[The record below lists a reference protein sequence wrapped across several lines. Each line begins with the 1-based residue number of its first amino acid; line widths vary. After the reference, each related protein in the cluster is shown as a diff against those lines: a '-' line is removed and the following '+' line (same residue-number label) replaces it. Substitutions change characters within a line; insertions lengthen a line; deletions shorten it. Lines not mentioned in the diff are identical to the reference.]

1 MKGLLKSL
9 FLCKSFLS
17 CSISVFTHPLILPCQ
32 QGSASAWWIKSDLF
46 LSLTL
51 FGLETDHL
59 SIIEGRDRR
68 EGKLTTNCNIH

>member
-1 MKGLLKSL
+1 MQKFSILFYICFYPSSYPSL
-9 FLCKSFLS
+9 PARKCER
-17 CSISVFTHPLILPCQ
+17 
-32 QGSASAWWIKSDLF
+32 WWIKSDLF